1 MSFPSGRSGPIRL
14 LLPLAFTVLA
24 SLVLAWDGMLTPA
37 FSDYE
42 REAEP
47 SLLALRAGHLMA
59 FVDHLPAYG
68 GSLILRSPFALL
80 PGLWHGG
87 DLALFRSVAVP
98 CLIAAG
104 GIGLLLWSRLDITA
118 GRPGAAWLALA
129 LCVANPLT
137 LRALEFGHPEELL
150 GGALCVGA
158 MLAAL
163 DRRPGLSGLLVG
175 LAVANKAWGLFAVGP
190 VVLALPDR
198 RVRALLVGGGTA
210 GLVMAPIL
218 FTGAAS
224 LQATTAAAQHS
235 FAIFQPWQAWWF
247 LGAHGHVVH
256 GLYGAKP
263 GYRAAPGWINGIAHP
278 LIGLMAIA
286 LCLSWWRT
294 RDHRRPRPQPHDALL
309 LLALIM
315 LVRCMLDPWNIG
327 YYALPCVLA
336 LTAWEA
342 VALRRT
348 PWLSLTLTLTVWT
361 TFELITRVATP
372 DVQALFYL
380 GWSIPLTVGLAVR
393 LYAPTAWERRVGRL
407 GDPLRARLPTLARL
421 ASSRAPAPT
430 PLAAD

>member
-24 SLVLAWDGMLTPA
+24 SLLLAWDGMLTPA

-104 GIGLLLWSRLDITA
+104 GLGLLLWSRLDIA
-118 GRPGAAWLALA
+118 ARRPGAAWLALA

-158 MLAAL
+158 VLAAL
-163 DRRPGLSGLLVG
+163 DRRPGLAGLLVG

-190 VVLALPDR
+190 VLLALPDR
-198 RVRALLVGGGTA
+198 RVRPLLVGGGTA

-218 FTGAAS
+218 LTGAAS

-247 LGAHGHVVH
+247 LGAHGHLVH

-278 LIGLMAIA
+278 LIGLIAIA
-286 LCLSWWRT
+286 LCLPWWRT
-294 RDHRRPRPQPHDALL
+294 RAHRRPRPQPHDALL

-342 VALRRT
+342 LALRRT

-372 DVQALFYL
+372 DVQALVYL
-380 GWSIPLTVGLAVR
+380 GWSIPLTVGLVVR
-393 LYAPTAWERRVGRL
+393 LYAPAAWERRVGRL